1 MRIQG
6 VEFKQN
12 LTIVY
17 GLENG
22 NYFENIQHFTCT
34 FIFILIRKLDCDSF
48 TEKKKWSGR
57 NEIIETSGRL
67 HPSWSQNKRLYTRWT
82 KDYRH
87 TGQDRWIQTELAFTL
102 AKNAT
107 KPNTVEI
114 IPLQTTRKENN
125 WKTEKTLERTVVTL
139 ETERI
144 KLVLSLMFMVTIVYG
159 LSGKLY

>member
-1 MRIQG
+1 MRVQG

-22 NYFENIQHFTCT
+22 NYFENIQQFICT
-34 FIFILIRKLDCDSF
+34 YIFILIRKLDSDSF

-67 HPSWSQNKRLYTRWT
+67 LPSWPQNKRLYTRWT

-87 TGQDRWIQTELAFTL
+87 TRQDRWIQTELAFTL